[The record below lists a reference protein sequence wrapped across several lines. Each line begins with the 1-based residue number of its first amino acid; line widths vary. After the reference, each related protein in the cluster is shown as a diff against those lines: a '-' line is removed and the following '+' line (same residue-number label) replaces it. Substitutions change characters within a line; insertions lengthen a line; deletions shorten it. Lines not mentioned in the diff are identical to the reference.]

1 LKNQG
6 TSRRLPRS
14 FFQRYTP
21 TVARGLLGCRL
32 VRVIDGKRLS
42 GIIVETEAYRGSGDP
57 ASHAFRGRTPR
68 NELMFGPPGHAYIY
82 FTMGMHYCLN
92 VTTEPEGTPAAVLL
106 RALQPIE
113 GVEAMMENRGVK
125 DVRRLAA
132 GPGNL
137 TKALRIDMRLGG
149 EDLCSSER
157 LFFEHGEAL
166 RVASSAR
173 VGVSS
178 GRTRRWRFYAEGSPF
193 VSKGRPSWPTPHNL
207 LGV

>member
-21 TVARGLLGCRL
+21 TVAKGLLGCRL

-92 VTTEPEGTPAAVLL
+92 VTTEPEGIPAAVLL

-193 VSKGRPSWPTPHNL
+193 VSKGRPSWPTTHN
-207 LGV
+207 